1 MTTVNDLTPGELLSK
16 LHRGLIIEYFSIAWM
31 SIESTVSLWAGF
43 TAGSLVLVAF
53 GGDSFIELIS
63 AWAVADYLR
72 KGEKGKADPQVLRR
86 TERITSALLFA
97 LVPSISLATAYSFL
111 TGIRAETSIVGIVV
125 AVGAVLIMPFLWLE
139 KRRIGNETRCVPLC
153 IDAVESAT
161 CFFMSIAL
169 LGGLLAI
176 SLFGL
181 WWVDYLATAIIL
193 AFVTKEAVEAFREG
207 RRNSG
212 SQ

>member
-1 MTTVNDLTPGELLSK
+1 MTTRNDLTSAELLSK
-16 LHRGLIIEYFSIAWM
+16 LHRGLILEYFSVAWM
-31 SIESTVSLWAGF
+31 GVESIVSVWAGL

-53 GGDSFIELIS
+53 GCDSFIELVS

-72 KGEKGKADPQVLRR
+72 RSEREKADPQVLRR
-86 TERITSALLFA
+86 TERITGALLVA

-111 TGIRAETSIVGIVV
+111 TGIRAETSIPGIIIGIGAV
-125 AVGAVLIMPFLWLE
+125 AVMPFLWLE
-139 KRRIGNETRCVPLC
+139 KRNIGKETGCVPLC

-161 CFFMSIAL
+161 CFFMSVAL

-181 WWVDYLATAIIL
+181 WWVDYLATGIIL
-193 AFVTKEAVEAFREG
+193 AFVSKEAVAALRE
-207 RRNSG
+207 RR
-212 SQ
+212 